1 MKWLSDQVLD
11 RLQATL
17 RLPDL
22 SGTRYRTIRYLAR
35 GGMSTVWLAEDTVVR
50 RRVALKIL
58 DAANDSVEL
67 GSRLLR
73 EARILARLEHPG
85 IVPVHDA
92 GTLADGRVFYC
103 MKYVEGQRLDHA
115 VRNISSLPERLR
127 LLERIAEPLA
137 FAHSKGILHRDLKPE
152 NIMIGPFGEVL
163 VMDWGVAKVKDG
175 GQTAPVI
182 ATSQTTGEGGEPG
195 PECDR
200 RLDQPSTPTT
210 SSVNLPETE
219 HGRIFGTPGY
229 MSPEQTR
236 GDSVDERTDVFSLGA
251 ILNFMLSAN
260 ATGQAGSL
268 PQVGRARPVPRPLQA
283 ICAKATAFDPAS
295 RYPSIADL
303 SADLARYLEGLP
315 VTAYRENFF
324 ERAGRVFARHRV
336 AIVLVAAYLL
346 MRLLLILFSRR

>member
-1 MKWLSDQVLD
+1 MKWLSDQVVD
-11 RLQATL
+11 RLQASL

-35 GGMSTVWLAEDTVVR
+35 GGMSTVWLAEDTVLD

-58 DAANDSVEL
+58 DAADDSGEMAA
-67 GSRLLR
+67 RLLR
-73 EARILARLEHPG
+73 ESRILARLEHPG

-92 GTLADGRVFYC
+92 GTLDDGRVFYC
-103 MKYVEGQRLDHA
+103 MKYVEGQRLDHE
-115 VRNISSLPERLR
+115 VRNITSLPERLR
-127 LLERIAEPLA
+127 LLERIAEPLS

-152 NIMIGPFGEVL
+152 NIMIGSFGEVL
-163 VMDWGVAKVKDG
+163 VMDWGVAKVKG
-175 GQTAPVI
+175 GRQPAPLVATPKTRGEVI
-182 ATSQTTGEGGEPG
+182 ESIAEYDSTLHPSPTSATSS
-195 PECDR
+195 
-200 RLDQPSTPTT
+200 L
-210 SSVNLPETE
+210 NLPETE

-251 ILNFMLSAN
+251 ILNFILSATPA
-260 ATGQAGSL
+260 ATTDSLGQPPPL
-268 PQVGRARPVPRPLQA
+268 RPLPRPLQA

-295 RYPSIADL
+295 RYASIADL
-303 SADLARYLEGLP
+303 SADLTRYVEGLP
-315 VTAYRENFF
+315 VTAYRESFF
-324 ERAGRVFARHRV
+324 ELAGRVFARHRV

>member
-1 MKWLSDQVLD
+1 MKWLSDQVVD

-17 RLPDL
+17 QLPDL
-22 SGTRYRTIRYLAR
+22 SGTRYRALRYLGR
-35 GGMSTVWLAEDTVVR
+35 GGMGTIWLAEDTVLD
-50 RRVALKIL
+50 RRVALKVL
-58 DAANDSVEL
+58 DAEDDSGEL
-67 GSRLLR
+67 ASRLLR

-115 VRNISSLPERLR
+115 VRNISSLLERLR

-152 NIMIGPFGEVL
+152 NIMIGSFGEVL
-163 VMDWGVAKVKDG
+163 VMDWGVAKIKSG
-175 GQTAPVI
+175 RQTAA
-182 ATSQTTGEGGEPG
+182 ATATPATTAEGGESRA
-195 PECDR
+195 ECDPT
-200 RLDQPSTPTT
+200 LDPSST
-210 SSVNLPETE
+210 SISSSIHLPETE
-219 HGRIFGTPGY
+219 HGRILGTPGY

-251 ILNFMLSAN
+251 IMNFMLC
-260 ATGQAGSL
+260 ATTNEDADTL
-268 PQVGRARPVPRPLQA
+268 PRVGRPRPIPRPLQA
-283 ICAKATAFDPAS
+283 ICAKATAPDPAS
-295 RYPSIADL
+295 RYASIADL

-315 VTAYRENFF
+315 VTAYRENLV

-346 MRLLLILFSRR
+346 MRLLVILFSRR